1 MFLCNEVNSSTSRT
15 TVKIT
20 TEYQGNSIT
29 LKKITF
35 LTVKITTE
43 YQGNSIDLKKI
54 TFKIIYSPSPLS
66 LTQITVS
73 VFASIAVIR
82 GFNPWPGQTKDKSLV
97 WFF

>member
-1 MFLCNEVNSSTSRT
+1 MITFLTVKITTEYQGNSITLKNIT
-15 TVKIT
+15 FLTVKIT

-29 LKKITF
+29 LKKT
-35 LTVKITTE
+35 
-43 YQGNSIDLKKI
+43 
-54 TFKIIYSPSPLS
+54 TFKIIYSPSPLF

-82 GFNPWPGQTKDKSLV
+82 GFNPWPGQTKDKCLV